1 MSNELSIYNGA
12 EDFADMRQSDILTP
26 RIKLMQFTSQEV
38 KTRKRN
44 AGEFVSQVDNGV
56 LIPADKSSLVVPLM
70 FWLQWIEWNPDRAA
84 PKDKLI
90 LDQSTDPRG
99 ALAKRAESFEKIQTK
114 NGPKL
119 AVTENYNFLL
129 ALPEISGNY
138 TDIYIYSF
146 ARSSH
151 KIGKTWLNRM
161 QRIRHGGNIAPIWMH
176 AWPLSSKVEK
186 KENDEY
192 CVPVIGDA
200 QQIPQDSWD
209 QLNEL
214 SKQLKSR
221 KAEMAARAAASE
233 TSEHAEGEGNQA
245 KTGEQPPF

>member
-26 RIKLMQFTSQEV
+26 RMKLMQFTSPDV
-38 KTRKRN
+38 KARKRN

-56 LIPADKSSLVVPLM
+56 LIPEGKSSLMVPLM
-70 FWLQWIEWNPDRAA
+70 FWLQWIEWNPDRSA

-90 LDQSTDPRG
+90 LGQSVDPRSD
-99 ALAKRAESFEKIQTK
+99 LAKRAEAFEKVQTK

-129 ALPEISGNY
+129 ALPEVTGNY

-161 QRIRHGGNIAPIWMH
+161 QRIRHGQNIAPIWMH

-186 KENDEY
+186 KDNDDY

-200 QQIPQDSWD
+200 QQVPQDSWE

-214 SKQLKSR
+214 SKQLKLR
-221 KAEMAARAAASE
+221 KNEMAARAAKSEASDHHE
-233 TSEHAEGEGNQA
+233 DEQAGNNA
-245 KTGEQPPF
+245 NEKPPF